1 MESAHLIQA
10 HDHARTAATATSTN
24 SVATAG
30 QEHDLAATAFR
41 QATQDTH
48 DAEALRILSL
58 LEDHH
63 RKLAGLIKEAPR
75 KDKKKTDAAKQPSD
89 LSAASTSPNT
99 SSSRVSPANTSS
111 PTPPTSRRR
120 LPQSSIAT
128 NLAEKRGIP
137 SAKRTTSGASANIP
151 STTVGRT
158 EQPST
163 PVRDLLA
170 QQSRK
175 AESSATRDST
185 KQLKGASPQPASP
198 PAEDNFSR
206 FYSAFGGV
214 ISAISAPLAFTS
226 LPLNPS
232 APTPVSET
240 PREEKSSKT
249 KSRTHSPEASRT
261 VKSSVPDLAALI
273 SKPALRALRED
284 GAPGPNESF
293 YLVPTSSGAVT
304 YASILRDPNAP
315 NAPNTQLNA
324 IDEGSGS
331 LRGSSHEEFVDAREN
346 VGPPS
351 PTKARR
357 PPSRGNSSTSVTPQR
372 SIPAGRGSGLKT
384 MEELALENDT
394 LKSVIDKQAKRI
406 QMWELNS
413 QNSFNA
419 LAQSF
424 RARGPGRGS
433 SDPNAL
439 AHALASQGINTLP
452 ALPSPPIPGHPQQQP
467 SSPGQPPTSAPDAD
481 AAKRIAELEARVASQ
496 DAKYN
501 DLLSAN
507 EKLAK
512 QNERDKQ
519 VLSRYREQWEKLKA
533 GARKK
538 EQERRERKAPDGKVE
553 ESMKES
559 VATETQGEGEGE
571 EDLEEEPGFG
581 KA

>member
-1 MESAHLIQA
+1 M
-10 HDHARTAATATSTN
+10 
-24 SVATAG
+24 
-30 QEHDLAATAFR
+30 
-41 QATQDTH
+41 
-48 DAEALRILSL
+48 
-58 LEDHH
+58 
-63 RKLAGLIKEAPR
+63 
-75 KDKKKTDAAKQPSD
+75 
-89 LSAASTSPNT
+89 
-99 SSSRVSPANTSS
+99 
-111 PTPPTSRRR
+111 
-120 LPQSSIAT
+120 
-128 NLAEKRGIP
+128 
-137 SAKRTTSGASANIP
+137 
-151 STTVGRT
+151 
-158 EQPST
+158 
-163 PVRDLLA
+163 RDLLA

-175 AESSATRDST
+175 AESSATRDSA
-185 KQLKGASPQPASP
+185 KQLKGASLQPASP

-452 ALPSPPIPGHPQQQP
+452 ALPSHPIPGHPRQQP
-467 SSPGQPPTSAPDAD
+467 TSPGQPPTSAPDAD

-538 EQERRERKAPDGKVE
+538 EQERRERKVPDGRVE

-571 EDLEEEPGFG
+571 EELEEEPGFG

>member
-1 MESAHLIQA
+1 
-10 HDHARTAATATSTN
+10 
-24 SVATAG
+24 
-30 QEHDLAATAFR
+30 
-41 QATQDTH
+41 
-48 DAEALRILSL
+48 
-58 LEDHH
+58 
-63 RKLAGLIKEAPR
+63 
-75 KDKKKTDAAKQPSD
+75 
-89 LSAASTSPNT
+89 
-99 SSSRVSPANTSS
+99 
-111 PTPPTSRRR
+111 
-120 LPQSSIAT
+120 
-128 NLAEKRGIP
+128 
-137 SAKRTTSGASANIP
+137 
-151 STTVGRT
+151 
-158 EQPST
+158 
-163 PVRDLLA
+163 
-170 QQSRK
+170 
-175 AESSATRDST
+175 
-185 KQLKGASPQPASP
+185 
-198 PAEDNFSR
+198 
-206 FYSAFGGV
+206 
-214 ISAISAPLAFTS
+214 
-226 LPLNPS
+226 
-232 APTPVSET
+232 
-240 PREEKSSKT
+240 
-249 KSRTHSPEASRT
+249 
-261 VKSSVPDLAALI
+261 
-273 SKPALRALRED
+273 
-284 GAPGPNESF
+284 
-293 YLVPTSSGAVT
+293 
-304 YASILRDPNAP
+304 
-315 NAPNTQLNA
+315 
-324 IDEGSGS
+324 
-331 LRGSSHEEFVDAREN
+331 
-346 VGPPS
+346 
-351 PTKARR
+351 
-357 PPSRGNSSTSVTPQR
+357 
-372 SIPAGRGSGLKT
+372 

-538 EQERRERKAPDGKVE
+538 ELERRERKVPEGKIE

-559 VATETQGEGEGE
+559 VATETQGEGEAE
-571 EDLEEEPGFG
+571 EELEEEPGFG